1 MKKIF
6 IVLIISI
13 SLVSCFAALAQ
24 GISVESSQIKL
35 NSSTFIYPF
44 NNTDPSIR
52 FNGIHPTSKP
62 TFSFLHNFSFIGSI
76 TGSYT
81 NDLQFYTNQGY
92 QFQVLG
98 NSNFYTTTLRIAPTT
113 GNVGI
118 KTVSEPTS
126 ALEVNGFT
134 KLGSDAPAIK
144 VKKLTGT
151 SSALQGGTSSV
162 PHGLTASKI
171 LNVSV
176 ILDFGTNTFIPS
188 SYNYNTGYEF
198 DWYSDATNIIV
209 VNKSNNS
216 GSILSK
222 PFKILITYEE

>member
-1 MKKIF
+1 MKKLLT
-6 IVLIISI
+6 VLIISI
-13 SLVSCFAALAQ
+13 SSLSYFAALAQ
-24 GISVESSQIKL
+24 GILVEPNQIKL

-44 NNTDPSIR
+44 NNTEPSIL

-62 TFSFLHNFSFIGSI
+62 IFSLLHNFSFIGTM
-76 TGSYT
+76 TGSPT
-81 NDLQFYTNQGY
+81 NDLLFYTNQGY

-98 NSNFYTTTLRIAPTT
+98 NNNFYTTTLRIAPTT

-118 KTVSEPTS
+118 KTISEPTS

-144 VKKLTGT
+144 TKKLTGT
-151 SSALQGGTSSV
+151 TSAFQGGASSV
-162 PHGLTASKI
+162 PHSLTASKI

-176 ILDFGTNTFIPS
+176 ILEFGTNSFIPS
-188 SYNYNTGYEF
+188 SYNFNPGYEF

-216 GSILSK
+216 GSVLSK